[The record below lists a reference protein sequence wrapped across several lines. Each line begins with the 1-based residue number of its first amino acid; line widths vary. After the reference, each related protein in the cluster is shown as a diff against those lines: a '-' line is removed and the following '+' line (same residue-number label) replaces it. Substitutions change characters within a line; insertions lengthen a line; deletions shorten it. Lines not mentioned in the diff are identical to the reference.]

1 MANYVL
7 GQYNHAINALENW
20 ITPINPETAGAKAIL
35 VQTPLDLGVESNII
49 IEGFEDSALYF
60 NQYLENSKTYY
71 CHCKI
76 KRMNDSIQK
85 FNISLINASK
95 VNNDDVYKINKEIE
109 YDQYIKTINIQ
120 QGTGTEWVDVNFI
133 FTPRNSDFNAILFRL
148 TRISDDFIGNK
159 KRTPIIAFLELGEV
173 TNILSTIVDNIS
185 SNTNIELFKMGIQSR
200 PGLKMC
206 INREEISIGRT
217 GIYEFKNGEIKIN
230 FFSLIG
236 PAINKTDE
244 ELKDIKKS
252 TMFLNEV
259 PANRPF
265 DGFTIDYIYD
275 KE

>member
-7 GQYNHAINALENW
+7 GQYNHAINALEDW
-20 ITPINPETAGAKAIL
+20 ITPINPETTGAKAIL
-35 VQTPLDLGVESNII
+35 VQTPLDLGVDSNII
-49 IEGFEDSALYF
+49 VEGFEDSALYF
-60 NQYLENSKTYY
+60 NEPLKNNKTYY

-95 VNNDDVYKINKEIE
+95 INEDTYKINKEIE

-133 FTPRNSDFNAILFRL
+133 FTPRNSDFNTILFRL
-148 TRISDDFIGNK
+148 TRISDDFIENK

-173 TNILSTIVDNIS
+173 TNILSTIVDNS